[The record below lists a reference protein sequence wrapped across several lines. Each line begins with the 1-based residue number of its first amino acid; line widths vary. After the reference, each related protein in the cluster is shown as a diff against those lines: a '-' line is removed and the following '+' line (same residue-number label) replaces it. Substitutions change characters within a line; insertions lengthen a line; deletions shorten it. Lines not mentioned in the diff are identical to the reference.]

1 MRISDWSSD
10 VCSSDLHA
18 GGLLAPWQ
26 EGTPARLLFPNAR
39 FVVGAQHWQRAIAP
53 HPRDRAS
60 FIPELIPLLEQSG
73 RLERVDGAHCQALG
87 ETVCFHYSQGH
98 RSEEHTSELQSL
110 MSNSSAVFCL

>member
-1 MRISDWSSD
+1 MLHMATHVDYAVSRVSAGVGFFFVKQKTAYEMRISDWSSD

-26 EGTPARLLFPNAR
+26 EGTPARLLFPNAH

-60 FIPELIPLLEQSG
+60 FIPDRKS
-73 RLERVDGAHCQALG
+73 V
-87 ETVCFHYSQGH
+87 V
-98 RSEEHTSELQSL
+98 
-110 MSNSSAVFCL
+110 